1 MRIMKMKKQSKWMK
15 STVVTMMLV
24 LLLSSFAHA
33 EVSSEA
39 SEFINPEMSA
49 TMVDTELIDL
59 PIILEDPSLPE
70 AYVTIED
77 EIPYTETNDGNV
89 VSEDMLRY
97 NLPLLTSCPVENVED
112 SEYSSGSVE
121 GVDASVEPVS
131 EDALPVDEV
140 YDIAI
145 PVDEVPVDEVPVD
158 EVPVDE
164 VPADEVLYEEIKS
177 EDGTVEPKYDCIMPY
192 YRTTT
197 PGDSEELNDDV
208 PVKPEVSPE
217 LSDSLTN
224 EDGDLKITWSENITD
239 RDGSVEDNLKN
250 LDQEVIDDSITLTS
264 TPAND
269 EDVQL
274 ESTPEVTAAQE
285 ETTEI
290 NDTTEVQEDVILQS
304 AQSEEVTED
313 VVREVAA
320 EVKMMPKTGN
330 GGSDSNPTAFV
341 IGALMAVLLAVIVA
355 RRKFFHS

>member
-15 STVVTMMLV
+15 STVVAMMLV

-33 EVSSEA
+33 EVSNEA
-39 SEFINPEMSA
+39 SEFINTEMSA
-49 TMVDTELIDL
+49 TKVDTELIDL

-70 AYVTIED
+70 AYVTVED

-89 VSEDMLRY
+89 VSEDMWRY
-97 NLPLLTSCPVENVED
+97 NLPDLTSCPVENVEG
-112 SEYSSGSVE
+112 SESTSGSVE
-121 GVDASVEPVS
+121 GEDAFVEPVS
-131 EDALPVDEV
+131 VDALPVDEV

-145 PVDEVPVDEVPVD
+145 PVDEVAVDEVPVDEVPVD

-164 VPADEVLYEEIKS
+164 VAADEVLYEEIKS

-224 EDGDLKITWSENITD
+224 EDGDLKITWSENI
-239 RDGSVEDNLKN
+239 S
-250 LDQEVIDDSITLTS
+250 DQEVNDDSITLTS
-264 TPAND
+264 TPANE

-274 ESTPEVTAAQE
+274 ESTPEVTATQE
-285 ETTEI
+285 ETISDVADETTE
-290 NDTTEVQEDVILQS
+290 TTEVQEDVILQS

-313 VVREVAA
+313 VVREVAT

-330 GGSDSNPTAFV
+330 GGSDSNPTPFV
-341 IGALMAVLLAVIVA
+341 IGALIAVLLAVIIA